1 MSFTIKLVII
11 GFIAGIASGL
21 FGIGGGI
28 VMVPLLVFVAA
39 LDQHHAHAASLA
51 AGIFLGAAGGLTYAL
66 AGDVDLGV
74 GALLATGAI
83 AGAPIGARLMDRT
96 PEASLKIAFGLLLVA
111 LSISLAM
118 R

>member
-1 MSFTIKLVII
+1 MSFSFKLVVI
-11 GFIAGIASGL
+11 GFAAGIASGL

-28 VMVPLLVFVAA
+28 VMVPLLVLAGS
-39 LDQHHAHAASLA
+39 LDQHRAHAASLA

-74 GALLATGAI
+74 GALLAAGAI
-83 AGAPIGARLMDRT
+83 VGAPLGARLMDRT
-96 PEASLKIAFGLLLVA
+96 PEASLKVAFGVLLIA
-111 LSISLAM
+111 LSIGLVL